1 MTCLVERRALRH
13 RRLYPWHASTQA
25 VLGGDLRLIVLE
37 SGAGH
42 VAHHI
47 GSLPLLD
54 RVLSR
59 GILPSWATGRKKMQ
73 EQRQKDIGWATGRKE
88 ANAQSLPAAD
98 RMIERSALDLL
109 TGSAKAD

>member
-1 MTCLVERRALRH
+1 
-13 RRLYPWHASTQA
+13 
-25 VLGGDLRLIVLE
+25 
-37 SGAGH
+37 
-42 VAHHI
+42 
-47 GSLPLLD
+47 
-54 RVLSR
+54 
-59 GILPSWATGRKKMQ
+59 MQ